1 MNSLF
6 KLSDEEILEVY
17 YRSVE
22 ENVVEDFIEM
32 VKQELN
38 RRGLLSA

>member
-6 KLSDEEILEVY
+6 DLSDEEIVEVY
-17 YRSVE
+17 ERSVE
-22 ENVVEDFIEM
+22 ENVVADFVEM